1 MKAEYTCLLGMA
13 SGIPGLDHSPDMSVT
28 YGNGKTIQ
36 IVTQPDATFFLVY
49 RKLEKPVI
57 GPTRSHYTQQ
67 DADNEAAIF
76 ADSPVTENVLFKDI
90 YEKRLRSQL
99 VNLEEVVFEH
109 WHYGRLAIV
118 GDAAHKVSL
127 PALRPS
133 KFKAHMITFPINR

>member
-1 MKAEYTCLLGMA
+1 MA
-13 SGIPGLDHSPDMSVT
+13 PGIPGLDHSPDMSVT

-57 GPTRSHYTQQ
+57 GPMRSHYTQE
-67 DADNEAAIF
+67 DADKEAAIF
-76 ADSPVTENVLFKDI
+76 ADSPVTEDVLFKDI

-109 WHYGRLAIV
+109 WHYGRMAIV
-118 GDAAHKVSL
+118 GDAAHKVIRHVTGSIK
-127 PALRPS
+127 S
-133 KFKAHMITFPINR
+133 KARILTLSTYR

>member
-1 MKAEYTCLLGMA
+1 MA
-13 SGIPGLDHSPDMSVT
+13 SGILGLDHSPDMSVT

-57 GPTRSHYTQQ
+57 GPMRSHYTQE
-67 DADNEAAIF
+67 DADKEAAVF
-76 ADSPVTENVLFKDI
+76 ADSPVTEDVLFKDI

-118 GDAAHKVSL
+118 GDAAHKVICPANASIKSMARMLTSL
-127 PALRPS
+127 
-133 KFKAHMITFPINR
+133 TNR